1 MGGSDSSDSGND
13 NLPYPKPLTRAA
25 FLTPD
30 FDATTFLSSLHNRHQ
45 TLEDLRAELR
55 SRSQELIKE
64 LLDLVNNNY
73 QDFLLLGGSLKGG
86 DEKVEEVRL
95 GLLAFRRDVEG
106 LQSKVE
112 EKRMEV
118 EALIAK
124 RKTIR
129 RDIQLGRTL
138 LEIDQRL
145 AELEKK
151 LMLVL
156 NTPADLERG
165 KDSDVSSD
173 SGGES
178 DEENGISLSKLRQH
192 AQQYVYITRLMTRA
206 GTDHP
211 FLSKRQEQV
220 AKLRNTVLLDLRTAL
235 KQARRSEIANEGR
248 IWKILEIYKSLG
260 EIGEAVHLLKENK
273 KGS

>member
-1 MGGSDSSDSGND
+1 M
-13 NLPYPKPLTRAA
+13 
-25 FLTPD
+25 
-30 FDATTFLSSLHNRHQ
+30 
-45 TLEDLRAELR
+45 
-55 SRSQELIKE
+55 
-64 LLDLVNNNY
+64 NNNY

-106 LQSKVE
+106 LQGKVE
-112 EKRMEV
+112 DKRMEV

-145 AELEKK
+145 AELEKN

-156 NTPADLERG
+156 TTPADLKPG
-165 KDSDVSSD
+165 KVSDVSSD

-178 DEENGISLSKLRQH
+178 DEEHGISLSKLRQH

-206 GTDHP
+206 GADHP

-220 AKLRNTVLLDLRTAL
+220 AKLRNTVLLDLSTAL
-235 KQARRSEIANEGR
+235 KHARRSEIANEGQ

-260 EIGEAVHLLKENK
+260 EIGEAVHLMKENK
-273 KGS
+273 RGS